1 MTRRLYLIASR
12 LWSTEGSSFV
22 ELALMLPIMMLLFV
36 PAVDIGRAFFTAIEV
51 TSAAQA
57 GTDYGIK
64 NPSDVSGMESAS
76 LKGATNLATLSSTA
90 TYGCECSDG
99 TSAVASCSSTPSC
112 TYNYVSYVDVVT
124 TATYVPTFNY
134 PGLPSSL
141 KISKESRLRVGGN

>member
-1 MTRRLYLIASR
+1 MKRRLFLIGSR
-12 LWSTEGSSFV
+12 LCNAEGSSFV
-22 ELALMLPIMMLLFV
+22 ELALMLPILMLLFV
-36 PAVDIGRAFFTAIEV
+36 PAVDIGRAYFTAIEV

-64 NPSDVSGMESAS
+64 NPSDVSGMETAS
-76 LKGATNLATLSSTA
+76 LKGATNLTTLSSTA

-99 TSAVASCSSTPSC
+99 TSAVATCNSTPSC
-112 TYNYVSYVDVVT
+112 TYNYVNYVDVVT

-141 KISKESRLRVGGN
+141 KISRETRMRVGGN